1 MTRLVGSVLVALGL
15 GIGVTVAWA
24 ALQGQMTDCTDQ
36 PFAEAQ
42 VPGEPRLNLEL
53 ATTLQQ
59 QARGLMF
66 RESLPDDQ
74 GMLFVFG
81 QQRTGSFW
89 NLNTLIPLSIAY
101 IDHDGTILDIQD
113 MRPQV
118 EGQDPDTYPPAH
130 PYWYALE
137 VNQGWYANNGVAVGD
152 ALMLCIPQSSAT
164 ASPTR

>member
-42 VPGEPRLNLEL
+42 VPGTPRLNLEL
-53 ATTLQQ
+53 AITPDQRTH
-59 QARGLMF
+59 GLML
-66 RESLPDDQ
+66 RQSLPDDQ

-81 QQRTGSFW
+81 QQSSGSFW
-89 NLNTLIPLSIAY
+89 NRNTLIPLSIAY

-113 MRPQV
+113 MRPQE
-118 EGQDPDTYPPAH
+118 EGQPPDMYPPAQA
-130 PYWYALE
+130 YWYALE
-137 VNQGWYANNGVAVGD
+137 VNQGWYANNGLAVGD
-152 ALMLCIPQSSAT
+152 TLLLCLPS
-164 ASPTR
+164 